1 MAVIENTPL
10 FPLSQTFAQTSASND
25 TLQTYSVELVT
36 SQKALSS
43 LWNPAFK
50 EIFTDKNDREPLVQL
65 NDRFRSGENFFMLKD
80 RHGHV
85 QGISLPQILLS
96 EEKEKTANC
105 GSAQKEFSTAHDFA
119 LNPVSLRP
127 MYVPWVGVKEEL
139 RNTGGGT
146 HFDQAVAGL
155 MKEKYGVTHTLLDIE
170 DPERLHTS
178 GYSPEE
184 LPEAIINAERR
195 INYWKRQGFIVVTDE
210 RLKYVRPSSE
220 NDQEIQAYDH
230 MAVRFENSDVRKQYM
245 SEDGSKIS
253 IDFIRQCYLD
263 MTRIQYG
270 NLSEEQLREQYP
282 AANQYLTDLDNV
294 RKKDRWL
301 SIDSTPV
308 QPKSSP
314 DLPVQLILSAANQNH
329 PNARIPFSASIS

>member
-1 MAVIENTPL
+1 MKSVSL
-10 FPLSQTFAQTSASND
+10 SSLSQSFVEQSASGKVPEI
-25 TLQTYSVELVT
+25 YAVELVT
-36 SQKALSS
+36 SQRELSS

-65 NDRFRSGENFFMLKD
+65 TDRFRNGENFFMLKD
-80 RHGHV
+80 KHGEVH
-85 QGISLPQILLS
+85 GISFPQILLS
-96 EEKEKTANC
+96 EDKVRSPDS
-105 GSAQKEFSTAHDFA
+105 GSPQKSFAAAHDGISDRGLVA
-119 LNPVSLRP
+119 LRP

-146 HFDQAVAGL
+146 HFDQAVAML
-155 MKEKYGVTHTLLDIE
+155 MKDKYGVTHTLLDIE
-170 DPERLHTS
+170 DPQRLHTS
-178 GYSPEE
+178 GYSKAE

-195 INYWKRQGFIVVTDE
+195 INYWKRQGFVVVTDE

-230 MAVRFENSDVRKQYM
+230 MAIRFENSDVQKQYM
-245 SEDGSKIS
+245 SKDGSRIS

-270 NLSEEQLREQYP
+270 NLSEEELRTQYP
-282 AANQYLTDLDNV
+282 AANQYLTDLDQV
-294 RKKDRWL
+294 KEIDHWL
-301 SIDSTPV
+301 SIDTSPI

-314 DLPVQLILSAANQNH
+314 DMPVQIELIAVNQNH
-329 PNARIPFSASIS
+329 PNARAPFKPEIS